1 MISNP
6 NFIYY
11 ACIARGNTVLA
22 QYRSKEPKIEELA
35 AECLAKT
42 PLHHSIFSHT
52 VKKRTYTFV
61 IHEPFVYFAIF
72 DEELLKS
79 EGFWFLNRI
88 KSVLDEVLNGGL
100 IMGSEDFTPLC
111 FQSQFDPFFRKT
123 LALDLNSDSDLDS
136 LDPQRGEDSDSRN
149 SGMDSVQGKR
159 SAMAPLLA
167 MPGLKK
173 KKRVNTEANDMDVKN
188 GATEN
193 KVDLCDCLDG
203 FARDFPFPGPNK
215 SVINDRQKA
224 KQIWKKHVW
233 VVLMLDVFVCAV
245 LFVIWL
251 WVCRGFKCM
260 DR

>member
-11 ACIARGNTVLA
+11 ACIARENTVLA
-22 QYRSKEPKIEELA
+22 QYGSREPKIEELA
-35 AECLAKT
+35 AKCLAKT
-42 PLHHSIFSHT
+42 PLHHSMFSHT
-52 VKKRTYTFV
+52 VKKKTYTFV
-61 IHEPFVYFAIF
+61 IHDPFVYFAIF
-72 DEELLKS
+72 DEELAKS

-88 KSVLDEVLNGGL
+88 KSVFDELLEVRS
-100 IMGSEDFTPLC
+100 IMDSDDFTPLC
-111 FQSQFDPFFRKT
+111 FQPQFDPFFRET
-123 LALDLNSDSDLDS
+123 LAFDLDS
-136 LDPQRGEDSDSRN
+136 DSVDTQRDEDLDGRN
-149 SGMDSVQGKR
+149 PSMDSVQGKR

-173 KKRVNTEANDMDVKN
+173 KKRVNTEANEMDVKN
-188 GATEN
+188 AATEN
-193 KVDLCDCLDG
+193 KVDLCDCIDG
-203 FARDFPFPGPNK
+203 FSRDFQFPMPNK
-215 SVINDRQKA
+215 SAINDRQKA

>member
-22 QYRSKEPKIEELA
+22 RYGSKESKIEELA
-35 AECLAKT
+35 TECLAKT
-42 PLHHSIFSHT
+42 PLHHSMFSHT

-61 IHEPFVYFAIF
+61 IHDPFVYFAIF
-72 DEELLKS
+72 DEQLVKS
-79 EGFWFLNRI
+79 EGFWFLNRF
-88 KSVLDEVLNGGL
+88 KSVLDEVLKGRP
-100 IMGSEDFTPLC
+100 IVDSEDFTPLC
-111 FQSQFDPFFRKT
+111 FQSQFDPFFRET
-123 LALDLNSDSDLDS
+123 LALDSDLDS
-136 LDPQRGEDSDSRN
+136 LDPHRGEDLDSRN
-149 SGMDSVQGKR
+149 PSMDSVQGKR

-173 KKRVNTEANDMDVKN
+173 KKRVNIEANEMDVKN
-188 GATEN
+188 AATED
-193 KVDLCDCLDG
+193 KVDLCDCFDG
-203 FARDFPFPGPNK
+203 LPRDFQFPVPNK
-215 SVINDRQKA
+215 GVINDRQKA

-233 VVLMLDVFVCAV
+233 VVLIMDVFVCAV